1 MKKKQKRSNN
11 DILKFK
17 KLVNEVLKDRK
28 DSKADKDIEFLKKLF
43 NNNKYKNKYK
53 KRIECLKR
61 MYSVART
68 LNQHLEDEDWKNL
81 FTGNKKKYKS
91 YEKNAIKA
99 KLKKLCKFLDE
110 LLKFLMR
117 RKTKINGGKKLGSK
131 GNCVVS
137 ALSKYGYY
145 ETKEKFPIYDTYAEK
160 YIKLLFQKLYSKD
173 EIKCL
178 SEQTKEFSKH
188 PKEQNK
194 YWWHFFRYAMI
205 LHRLNS
211 EKIKKFEIKKHLYT
225 LISGVDSF
233 VWMYGIMKN
242 AMTDPITIN
251 KKEILCYSQT
261 CGDVSKFIPWYENAK
276 AFLGDKDK
284 K

>member
-17 KLVNEVLKDRK
+17 KLVNEVLEDRK

-160 YIKLLFQKLYSKD
+160 YIKLLFQKLYFKD

-205 LHRLNS
+205 LKCLNK
-211 EKIKKFEIKKHLYT
+211 EKITKFRGDTPLIKG
-225 LISGVDSF
+225 IDSF

-242 AMTDPITIN
+242 AMEVEIN
-251 KKEILCYSQT
+251 QKSLYYSET
-261 CGDVSKFIPWYENAK
+261 CGEVTEFDAWYEK
-276 AFLGDKDK
+276 AMKFLGDKDK
-284 K
+284 KES